1 MLSFYRTIDL
11 AEMPPLT
18 GRSFSKDCISPI
30 YLSNICTPR
39 GGFCVPRLTAV
50 AGFYIPANFF
60 LWKKPPH
67 LVRKKPRLLCAV
79 ATGQNRLCMN
89 CRCWSRAVKTCL
101 MASAP
106 IVMPSI
112 ANNMAS
118 NLPPQSIV
126 GWKTNVLVCLKLSST
141 MPSSMA
147 RPVPY
152 SISSLSLPDEERPSR
167 N

>member
-1 MLSFYRTIDL
+1 MQSSNCTIEK
-11 AEMPPLT
+11 AVMPDPHGTSLF
-18 GRSFSKDCISPI
+18 GDCVNWIGCCNSSI
-30 YLSNICTPR
+30 R